1 MWPVSLQRPFVCLYS
16 DLFSVYL
23 MVFTTFSIIPIV
35 QYYINRIGDVMIN
48 VLASNIVY
56 RGFEHRSGQT
66 KEYKNGICCFP
77 TKQVVSRTITGWL
90 GIGLI
95 CSK

>member
-1 MWPVSLQRPFVCLYS
+1 
-16 DLFSVYL
+16 

-35 QYYINRIGDVMIN
+35 QYYINRIGDVMLN

-56 RGFEHRSGQT
+56 RGSEHRSGQT